1 MKHLHDIPP
10 IKHHGTYVYNTV
22 YIYYPPNVFS
32 NVALRGNPNATNG
45 ALGAFPI
52 QIPIFLGEIS

>member
-22 YIYYPPNVFS
+22 YIYILPSQRVLKRGVAWKSQRHKWSFGGIPHSDPHFS
-32 NVALRGNPNATNG
+32 W
-45 ALGAFPI
+45 
-52 QIPIFLGEIS
+52 